1 MYGKEEHKMELLI
14 YVVEVDT
21 NICEIESYALK
32 NSGYQVQEF
41 SNAAD
46 FYKRMQ
52 VKKPDLILLDIM
64 LPDEDGL
71 SIVKKLREKVE
82 TREIPI
88 ILVTAKTSEI
98 DKVKGLD
105 MGADDYLTKPF
116 GVMELISR
124 VKALRRRSNRIQS
137 DKILEHG
144 RIAMNTEQHMLYVD
158 GVDVELTYKE
168 YELCKLFLQNVGV
181 VLPRLT
187 IMNRVWGTD
196 YEGES
201 RTLDMH
207 IKTLRRKLGEDGKC
221 IKTVRNVGYRME

>member
-1 MYGKEEHKMELLI
+1 MELLI
-14 YVVEVDT
+14 YIVEDDN

-41 SNAAD
+41 SNAGD
-46 FYKRMQ
+46 FYKRLQ

-71 SIVKKLREKVE
+71 TIVKKLRDKVE

-124 VKALRRRSNRIQS
+124 VKALLRRSNRIQS
-137 DKILEHG
+137 DKILQHG
-144 RIAMNTEQHMLYVD
+144 RITMNTEQHMLYVD
-158 GVDVELTYKE
+158 GAEVELTYKE